1 MSKLE
6 KLEADLLVA
15 NARANVMANAW
26 GVRDWVKKE
35 VKAEVLRIEAEIG
48 KLKEQGSW
56 KRQMT
61 KLEQLEKKVADAEA
75 AYVKARAELKEY
87 KEQASQ

>member
-1 MSKLE
+1 MNELE
-6 KLEADLLVA
+6 LELKKARLLITYDILGTK
-15 NARANVMANAW
+15 ARA
-26 GVRDWVKKE
+26 RVKKE
-35 VKAEVLRIEAEIG
+35 VKAEVLRIESEIG

>member
-1 MSKLE
+1 
-6 KLEADLLVA
+6 
-15 NARANVMANAW
+15 
-26 GVRDWVKKE
+26 
-35 VKAEVLRIEAEIG
+35 
-48 KLKEQGSW
+48 
-56 KRQMT
+56 MT